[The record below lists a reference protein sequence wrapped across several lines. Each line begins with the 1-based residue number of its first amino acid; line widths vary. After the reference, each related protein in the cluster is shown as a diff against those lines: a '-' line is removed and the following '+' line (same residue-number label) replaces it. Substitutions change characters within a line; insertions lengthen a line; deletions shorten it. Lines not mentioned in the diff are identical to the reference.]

1 MANSNDIPKNMGK
14 KIAEALKSQE
24 ADLMSYDSLSM
35 EDMGD
40 LIKLDSEEESIPK
53 IDINKEKPLPVR
65 AQIKSAPKKGRQ
77 KQESFVETSTANNI
91 DFDIPSMPS
100 GNDFVLKINANEINP
115 EPEMTLS
122 LENEQDVDDA
132 EEFEMPNNINVL
144 KRLIGQLPAGVPKTT
159 GALIIRQTIEA
170 LGIPMKSVLQ
180 DAQKVRECLNSSIKD
195 CTFTIQE
202 YKSNIKNLEKQSASY
217 QKQLAK
223 LNDIIGLFVYSDKK

>member
-1 MANSNDIPKNMGK
+1 MGK
-14 KIAEALKSQE
+14 KIAEALKNQE

-65 AQIKSAPKKGRQ
+65 AQIKSAPKREIEKEEII
-77 KQESFVETSTANNI
+77 ESTSFGL
-91 DFDIPSMPS
+91 DFDIPSIPS
-100 GNDFVLKINANEINP
+100 ENDSILTIDENEINP
-115 EPEMTLS
+115 EPEMKLS
-122 LENEQDVDDA
+122 LEVEEDDEDM

-144 KRLIGQLPAGVPKTT
+144 KRLIAQLPAGVPKPT

-180 DAQKVRECLNSSIKD
+180 DAQKVRELLNSSIKD
-195 CTFTIQE
+195 C
-202 YKSNIKNLEKQSASY
+202 
-217 QKQLAK
+217 
-223 LNDIIGLFVYSDKK
+223 